1 MVDFTSAGVDDSTK
15 GRILEFLNR
24 VGTALDIARAVNDHP
39 GVGRPAGYGIGLV
52 VAQRILDRRAT
63 LSGFKFTDLSQ
74 LSNIKGFGEDKFT
87 DLVYSFGSVFY
98 PEPTPAPYDFKE
110 AAANNAPGLWW
121 LEKKGEKFLKNR
133 PIIIFIHGCSGVPQG
148 NNTYWQSNR
157 FQNWNAGVFNWSDY
171 NKPACAYGPQPLL
184 NKVGKAHQLFLNL
197 KDILEHTGY
206 DNNEIR
212 FAGYS
217 WGMHVASYAA
227 KKLMRYVKEINKKI
241 LVSVDLLDP
250 VDASLSFQNDE
261 GIWKSGTENVKD
273 SLKYVAENQV
283 VGIKPHKKLFTFV
296 IEKWYSDA
304 IVLRTILPHIR
315 QHAEVYQDG
324 ISHCDFWHGCLGG
337 CKHST
342 TRPPPNRYKECNWQ
356 NYDETKILPST
367 PYVPGAEKI
376 KVGWLDLAAY
386 NPWAH
391 GPEFAARRFIWSW
404 ELPIWEWHWEVNV
417 WHGFVLQYSDYWWY
431 WGN

>member
-1 MVDFTSAGVDDSTK
+1 MVLFRDREAG
-15 GRILEFLNR
+15 
-24 VGTALDIARAVNDHP
+24 
-39 GVGRPAGYGIGLV
+39 
-52 VAQRILDRRAT
+52 
-63 LSGFKFTDLSQ
+63 
-74 LSNIKGFGEDKFT
+74 
-87 DLVYSFGSVFY
+87 
-98 PEPTPAPYDFKE
+98 
-110 AAANNAPGLWW
+110 ANNLSGLWW
-121 LEKKGEKFLKNR
+121 LKKKGELFLKNR

-171 NKPACAYGPQPLL
+171 NKPACAYSAQPVI
-184 NKVGKAHQLFLNL
+184 NWQGEWQKVGMAHQLFLNL
-197 KDILEHTGY
+197 KDILEQTGY
-206 DNNEIR
+206 DSNEIR

-227 KKLMRYVKEINKKI
+227 KKLMRYVKERNKKI

-250 VDASLSFQNDE
+250 INISLYIRDDE
-261 GIWKSGTENVKD
+261 GNEKWGKD
-273 SLKYVAENQV
+273 HVRDNLRYVAANQV
-283 VGIKPHKKLFTFV
+283 VGIKPQKKLFTFV
-296 IEKWYSDA
+296 IEKWYWSPT
-304 IVLRTILPHIR
+304 VLREILPTIR
-315 QHAEVYQDG
+315 EHAEVYQDG
-324 ISHCDFWHGCLGG
+324 ISHCDFWHGCAFG

-356 NYDETKILPST
+356 NYDETKIQFKPIYPPEPWDKTPLGYAPST

-391 GPEFAARRFIWSW
+391 GPEFADRRFVWAW
-404 ELPIWEWHWEVNV
+404 PWHWEVNV
-417 WHGFVLQYSDYWWY
+417 WQGFVLQYSDYVWY